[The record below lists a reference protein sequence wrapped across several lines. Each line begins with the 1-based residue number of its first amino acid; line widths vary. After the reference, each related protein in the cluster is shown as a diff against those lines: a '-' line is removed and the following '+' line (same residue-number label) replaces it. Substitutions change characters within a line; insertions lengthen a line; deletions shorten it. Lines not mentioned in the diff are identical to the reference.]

1 MLILV
6 QDNVQRLLV
15 YPRLRILDLGVFLVG
30 RINDGRTT
38 HLGHLLAVA
47 EEGPAANL
55 VRADHV
61 LYEQNATTETQ
72 REFIEEFDVLQQIV
86 VRGVRVRVLV
96 VVSVYQE
103 LDDRLE

>member
-38 HLGHLLAVA
+38 YLGYLLAVA

-61 LYEQNATTETQ
+61 LDEQNATTETQ